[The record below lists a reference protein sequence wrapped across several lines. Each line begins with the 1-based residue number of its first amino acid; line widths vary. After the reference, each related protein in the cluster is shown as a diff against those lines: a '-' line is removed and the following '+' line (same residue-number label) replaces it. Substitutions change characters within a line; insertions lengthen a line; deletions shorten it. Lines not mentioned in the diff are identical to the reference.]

1 MAQQDPPRKKPIK
14 IGGASPPTEAPPPQ
28 EPRQVPMSLS
38 GFVEN
43 VAKNAKA
50 IAGGVVDAM
59 TQSAKSTAYILKNA
73 EWLPEVQ
80 KHPEFLGQELKNTGS
95 GLVKAIVDP
104 YRKHGIRVA
113 YEEPLTVVAD
123 AMSLLSGG
131 GGLAA
136 KGGKLMGLSKL
147 EKAGKALEAIPG
159 KLAQGIADKTVQAV
173 SLGSVNPASR
183 RALLLLERE
192 ERTIGE
198 LTKKQLNKVLDE
210 KFKGFTDAD
219 KALLDKLA
227 VEGGNAA
234 ELAANPKV
242 KAALEAYD
250 GIVKEIRQKQLGEE
264 GRRLLTTEQ
273 MEDAVAKKYA
283 NRKYG
288 STHGDA
294 LKQAKDDI
302 SRMEVKPVYT
312 PAIGEGKKV
321 GIMDLIWGP
330 DEIRLGKVGFLE
342 KFKGGKF
349 SQDPIAYMR
358 KAVDDFVDTETRL
371 RFMDRVIQD
380 PKLTKASFKG
390 QSALGPVI
398 PEGIFKRYWDDRGRA
413 QAIGVRDT
421 RLKHGVAEA
430 EKLLLSDPVTQKYVK
445 AIAAVGATDPTV
457 ANYLKWTFTRASG
470 RLGAF
475 LRVYDKILGVFK
487 TSATVMNPRYYTG
500 NLVGDA
506 ILTTMAGEYG
516 LHWRTAKRLMDSLPP
531 ELRAGGRAIISE
543 NPMLAKFQKVSDIA
557 QAADD
562 LARAGIWTKDVAR
575 KFKEV
580 GGSFAAAEQTF
591 DDFFKAVGGS
601 VEDLS
606 NLQMKSQLLDEKIAL
621 QSQEILKL
629 NRELDIQ
636 RERAVSTA
644 NKINAAKER
653 ASRRSPASQPSAV
666 EAGEVAGDAAFVAKR
681 IEGEISKIE
690 EYARKVKED
699 LAKKAADYS
708 TVKQQAALAESR
720 LAASSKKVDSLYK
733 KMQAQEDKAADAANA
748 LNRAKESGS
757 DISGLEQKVIK
768 ENDLSLDAQTA
779 WADEVSKRNKL
790 IIARDSAKPMLASAE
805 KAYLEV
811 ESLRKGAEKRGA
823 SLRQMLA
830 DSGKKAPPPRAAQ
843 GPPQQKPPSNRDA
856 EYIGRLEAQYIR
868 QNNVA
873 IDTEAARDAMVA
885 AARDQMK
892 KSGEYYRQIPE
903 AQKYA
908 EVARQATDRANAFL
922 GDYFGLGP
930 IERAVFRRVVPFYSF
945 TKAMTK
951 LAFTYP
957 FIAPKSA
964 FFWHRYSQSL
974 ADMAGDADLPDEMAG
989 YFPVGGYENGDT
1001 MWIRLAGL
1009 GPMGGVRTGRMGD
1022 APIPSIVQFWAQNP
1036 IVRLGYRWAGGADDF
1051 YWAGKPKPG
1060 QVFVEAGRGKIT
1072 RFRKDGT
1079 LETVIPQMGWMEGL
1093 SEFFP
1098 TVQVVNRL
1106 ISNYNTYQ
1114 GAVQNPDGTLKY
1126 PMSAGRRVLGTLGV
1140 GTKEG
1145 SREEFIQKERNRVL
1159 GIFKDLERQYPRL
1172 GPEEREYVRGL
1183 FEDYRNGYFRK
1194 IKGNN

>member
-1 MAQQDPPRKKPIK
+1 MAQQDPPRRKPIK

-95 GLVKAIVDP
+95 WLVKAIVDP

-210 KFKGFTDAD
+210 KFKGFSDAD

-358 KAVDDFVDTETRL
+358 KAVDAFVDEETRL

-390 QSALGPVI
+390 ESALGHVV
-398 PEGIFKRYWDDRGRA
+398 PEGISKRYWDDRARA
-413 QAIGVRDT
+413 QAIGVRDI

-430 EKLLLSDPVTQKYVK
+430 ERLLLSDPVTQKYVK
-445 AIAAVGATDPTV
+445 SIAAVGATDPTV

-470 RLGAF
+470 RPWAF

-487 TSATVMNPRYYTG
+487 TSATIMNPRYYTG

-629 NRELDIQ
+629 NQAYD
-636 RERAVSTA
+636 
-644 NKINAAKER
+644 
-653 ASRRSPASQPSAV
+653 
-666 EAGEVAGDAAFVAKR
+666 
-681 IEGEISKIE
+681 
-690 EYARKVKED
+690 RKNN
-699 LAKKAADYS
+699 
-708 TVKQQAALAESR
+708 QA
-720 LAASSKKVDSLYK
+720 
-733 KMQAQEDKAADAANA
+733 
-748 LNRAKESGS
+748 
-757 DISGLEQKVIK
+757 IK
-768 ENDLSLDAQTA
+768 EL
-779 WADEVSKRNKL
+779 NKL
-790 IIARDSAKPMLASAE
+790 
-805 KAYLEV
+805 
-811 ESLRKGAEKRGA
+811 
-823 SLRQMLA
+823 
-830 DSGKKAPPPRAAQ
+830 
-843 GPPQQKPPSNRDA
+843 N
-856 EYIGRLEAQYIR
+856 
-868 QNNVA
+868 
-873 IDTEAARDAMVA
+873 AARDAGRDISKLEAKYQRLNDTVIEIGEARDKVLA
-885 AARDQMK
+885 AARDHMK

-930 IERAVFRRVVPFYSF
+930 IERAVFRRVIPFYSF

-974 ADMAGDADLPDEMAG
+974 ADMAGDPDMPDWMAG
-989 YFPVGGYENGDT
+989 YFPVGGTEEGDT
-1001 MWIRLAGL
+1001 VWIRLAGL

-1022 APIPSIVQFWAQNP
+1022 APVPSMLQFWNQNP
-1036 IVRLGYRWAGGADDF
+1036 IISLGYRMAGGRDEF
-1051 YWAGKPKPG
+1051 YWAGKQQPG
-1060 QVFVEAGRGKIT
+1060 KVWVNAGDGRIH
-1072 RFRKDGT
+1072 RFRADGT
-1079 LETVIPQMGWMEGL
+1079 IETVVPQMSFVEGL
-1093 SEFFP
+1093 SRLFP
-1098 TVQVVNRL
+1098 TVQVVDRL
-1106 ISNYNTYQ
+1106 ISNYDVYK
-1114 GAVQNPDGTLKY
+1114 GPVQNPDGTLKY
-1126 PMSAGRRVLGTLGV
+1126 PSSIGNRIGQTLGV
-1140 GTKEG
+1140 SSKTG
-1145 SREEFIQKERNRVL
+1145 SADDFSRSERNRVL
-1159 GIFKDLERQYPRL
+1159 GIFKDLERQYPRF

-1194 IKGNN
+1194 FKGNN